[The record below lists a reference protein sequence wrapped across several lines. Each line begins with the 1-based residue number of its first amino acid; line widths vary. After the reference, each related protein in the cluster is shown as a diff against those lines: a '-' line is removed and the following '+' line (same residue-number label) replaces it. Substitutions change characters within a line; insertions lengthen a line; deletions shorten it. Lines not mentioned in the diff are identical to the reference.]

1 MPFAHE
7 RHERQGGSARCPVYP
22 HSLIVLE
29 IDDCETVYRE
39 LAVRGV
45 ESSAR

>member
-1 MPFAHE
+1 MPSCSRAP
-7 RHERQGGSARCPVYP
+7 RTSGGFGRLSRYP

-29 IDDCETVYRE
+29 IHDCETVYRE